1 MVPVTDAPP
10 PPPPPPPVDVGHL
23 SFFLNLALLV
33 LHKLSAVREMP
44 EVYALGKFTYD
55 DTLGKFTYDDALG
68 KFTYDDTL
76 GKFTYDDTLVS
87 YPGGSSPMMIHW
99 CHIQGEVHL

>member
-10 PPPPPPPVDVGHL
+10 PLPPPPRGCWPFE
-23 SFFLNLALLV
+23 FFLNLALLV
-33 LHKLSAVREMP
+33 LHKLSAVKEMP
-44 EVYALGKFTYD
+44 EVYA
-55 DTLGKFTYDDALG
+55 
-68 KFTYDDTL
+68 L